1 MFYPWTRLGKP
12 ELRLDC
18 PRGAGVPKGNELGW
32 APSTGHGGTVAPLRP
47 TDAPRRRL
55 GGEYLAHSPA
65 AARVL
70 GAAPLVH
77 GHEQRSPIRAAE
89 DAGETA
95 AVQVD
100 HLEHLAALAHAHAA
114 LV

>member
-1 MFYPWTRLGKP
+1 VPAVAAGI
-12 ELRLDC
+12 
-18 PRGAGVPKGNELGW
+18 GA
-32 APSTGHGGTVAPLRP
+32 VAALRP
-47 TDAPRRRL
+47 TNAPRRRL
-55 GGEYLAHSPA
+55 GGEHLAHWPPA
-65 AARVL
+65 AHVV

-95 AVQVD
+95 TVQVD

-114 LV
+114 LVAAFSGRLREQIDLDTLTGSCSPWST